1 MDTKL
6 TLKLKKKVIDQ
17 AKRYAAEH
25 ETSLS
30 KIIENYLAAITS
42 ESEEKDEISPLVK
55 SLSGVI
61 QLPQDFNSKDQLHKH
76 LNEKYL

>member
-17 AKRYAAEH
+17 AKKYAAEH
-25 ETSLS
+25 EISLS

-42 ESEEKDEISPLVK
+42 ESEKKDEISPLVK

-61 QLPQDFNSKDQLHKH
+61 QLPSDFSIKEQLHKH

>member
-6 TLKLKKKVIDQ
+6 TLRLKKRVIDQ
-17 AKRYAAEH
+17 AKKYAADH

-42 ESEEKDEISPLVK
+42 ESEEEEEISPLIK
-55 SLSGVI
+55 SLSGI
-61 QLPQDFNSKDQLHKH
+61 IHLPADYNSKEDFHKH

>member
-6 TLKLKKKVIDQ
+6 TLRLKKRVIDQ
-17 AKRYAAEH
+17 AKKYAADH

-42 ESEEKDEISPLVK
+42 ESNEENEISPLVK
-55 SLSGVI
+55 SLSGII
-61 QLPQDFNSKDQLHKH
+61 QLPADFNHNEQYSKH